1 MGPPAARWGAVTL
14 ALLFAATLGGCA
26 STPANISLPSDAGAA
41 TPAAEAAD
49 VRVSA
54 VKWKR
59 VKPQCKGECPAV
71 EVDSVAF
78 PGIPRLTQLV
88 DHVLAYMTGIDSKQR
103 GPYETLDEYA
113 QYFWRTAQP
122 RDSTHFNA
130 RVKDTVGDY
139 IVLELRTEQYVT
151 GAAHPIPATQY
162 LNWQRSA
169 GRVMALDEAIIP
181 GREQAFADQ
190 LRKAYNEWLKT
201 NEAAQRDPD
210 AYARAWPFHVAN
222 NFAFTRDGVTV
233 KYQAYSIA
241 PYVYGQPELTI
252 PYRDLVGVFRPEVLR
267 GLSGE

>member
-54 VKWKR
+54 VKWQR